1 MGSDHTNRRAV
12 FVGDCT
18 EFCAVF
24 LYLYCMG
31 NVGKIT
37 DIISKDDVG
46 RYMNDILKHQISST
60 CYKNKSGLN
69 YKIGHISLKS
79 S

>member
-1 MGSDHTNRRAV
+1 MDNCYYRSFQMGCMGSDHNTRRAV
-12 FVGDCT
+12 FVGDRT

-24 LYLYCMG
+24 LSPYCMG

-46 RYMNDILKHQISST
+46 RFINNILNQ
-60 CYKNKSGLN
+60 
-69 YKIGHISLKS
+69 
-79 S
+79 